1 MTTKVDSFY
10 LSRIRADIDTS
21 STLIAGLVAADTS
34 FASRIGSAESRL
46 TSAESTISTQLGTS
60 TTRLNTA
67 ESSLTSLT
75 SRIETVETSL
85 TSGGTNNLAGFSES
99 TMNLTEFGTTW
110 VAKGTGNWKAV
121 SISSSGQ
128 YQTAVDDKNIH
139 ISSNYGN
146 TWAVKKTIVIETEGF
161 RSVDV
166 SSTGQYQI
174 AISYGNPGY
183 VYVSN
188 DYGNTWSIKV
198 NHPSTTGRYL
208 TVSIS
213 SSGQYQTACSD
224 NDYIYV
230 SSNFGETWSS
240 KSTTVMWKS
249 VSLSSSGQYQ
259 SACAYGD
266 KIYVSADY
274 GDTWTAK
281 DENRN
286 WNTISLS
293 SSGQYQ
299 TACVMGGKVYVS
311 ADYGNTWTA
320 KDGDRNWMSVS
331 VSSSGQYQT
340 ICIMGG
346 SIYVSSDYGNTWTAK
361 MTDTVIYWY
370 SVSVSSSGQYQTAIG
385 SDSIDSTIY
394 VSYCG
399 PHSAELS
406 KPVLNIADASYDSN
420 VVLSNSTTWYKCAN
434 IALTAGVYLV
444 NLQIGLSNNDASVN
458 NITSYDY
465 VLSTNSETSYSG
477 SLSNIVA
484 NTRNKCDGFSSGDI
498 PSSSSSPNNKYT
510 LPNNTVILTVAQTTN
525 YNVYVRATASN
536 ASLTVDSALT
546 QCNAV
551 RIG

>member
-274 GDTWTAK
+274 G
-281 DENRN
+281 
-286 WNTISLS
+286 
-293 SSGQYQ
+293 
-299 TACVMGGKVYVS
+299 
-311 ADYGNTWTA
+311 NTWTA